1 MNVLPRPGSHP
12 RPMRKTRMFRIDAPD
27 MQKPDVGRG
36 DRKEIQKWPAI
47 ASSDLEKIRR
57 YPAGQVKEG
66 YRHIVDYQQ
75 KSEVVREE
83 AQKTSRKQW
92 LIISAR
98 VAFTLLLFAFLFKS
112 MSWST
117 LLMTL
122 AHVRHALVLV
132 GLTVGAF
139 AVVVSSYQWRSLL
152 HFECIQ
158 LDLAKLINLYMVGIG
173 FSHLLPTGMG
183 GDAVK
188 AFYVGR
194 ESGNNPGSASAVVM
208 SRVTG
213 FFGMLLMALPVL
225 LIWQDHF
232 AWHIALLFLLL
243 SLVVGG
249 MIGGAILSTIFLP
262 RLFKG
267 KWSEHAIFALAI
279 RIGNALNMSARRP
292 DSLLLATMFGILF
305 WIVSC
310 LNHYSY
316 GLALGI
322 NVPLYFYLVA
332 IPLISLVA
340 FLPVSINGYGIRE
353 STFVFVFS
361 TVHVPIASSLLLALL
376 MDVQMLLFGVIGGCI
391 YLTFSMTGKPKIT
404 KQQWVA

>member
-1 MNVLPRPGSHP
+1 VP
-12 RPMRKTRMFRIDAPD
+12 
-27 MQKPDVGRG
+27 QKA
-36 DRKEIQKWPAI
+36 KK
-47 ASSDLEKIRR
+47 
-57 YPAGQVKEG
+57 
-66 YRHIVDYQQ
+66 
-75 KSEVVREE
+75 
-83 AQKTSRKQW
+83 KQW
-92 LIISAR
+92 LIFAAR

-117 LLMTL
+117 LFMTL
-122 AHVRHALVLV
+122 ARVRHALVLV

-152 HFECIQ
+152 HFEHIR
-158 LDLAKLINLYMVGIG
+158 LDLARLINLYMVGIG
-173 FSHLLPTGMG
+173 FSHFLPTGMG

-225 LIWQDHF
+225 LLWLDDF
-232 AWHIALLFLLL
+232 AWHVALLFLLL
-243 SLVVGG
+243 SLAVGA

-267 KWSEHAIFALAI
+267 EWAKHAIFASAM

-292 DSLLLATMFGILF
+292 GSLLLATLFGILF

-310 LNHYSY
+310 LNHYCY

-322 NVPLYFYLVA
+322 NIPFYFYLVA
-332 IPLISLVA
+332 IPLISLAA
-340 FLPVSINGYGIRE
+340 FLPVSINGYGVRE
-353 STFVFVFS
+353 GAFVFVFS
-361 TVHVPIASSLLLALL
+361 TVHVSMASSLLLALL
-376 MDVQMLLFGVIGGCI
+376 MDAQMLLFGVIGGCI
-391 YLTFSMTGKPKIT
+391 YLTFSVTDKSKISL
-404 KQQWVA
+404 KSL